1 MHFNQPIIFLLIL
14 LTALPTSANIEVK
27 LEAPKWEFLL
37 QNEPWA
43 ASEAQLVA
51 GERSFAR
58 KIQPLLANNNH
69 QAVIKAFEARN
80 LDDDSAAL
88 CLLRGQVLL
97 SLKRYSQAE
106 QALLAALQDIPN
118 LALAHRSLSMLYLS
132 NKQYP
137 KARKHLIR
145 SIELGVAD
153 AQVYGQL
160 AYVNLQL
167 EQAASAVAGYQ
178 YALFMESDNKQ
189 WQQGL
194 LYALIQSQAFDQAQ
208 GLLDELLQ
216 IEPSNTELWLQRGQ
230 IAFKQ
235 GRSQQA
241 IASLEAALE
250 LGVKD
255 SENIAFTAQLHIQN
269 GSPRRA
275 VELLSQ
281 HSRELIK
288 AGKYKALEQIAAW
301 LAFQQNWPQLD
312 KLIFSM
318 AQNTSE
324 LPTQHQARIA
334 VYQAQIQLA
343 QYQSAY
349 PQKKSAREYLQVA
362 IQHDPSNGEALMT
375 LADLL
380 RDENHVDQAIIYYT
394 RAQVI
399 PTYKERALLGR
410 SQVAIDSQ
418 RFTEALRL
426 LRQVIQHNPMR
437 TDVLA
442 NIKTLENIVRSEG

>member
-1 MHFNQPIIFLLIL
+1 MHFNQHIILLLTL
-14 LTALPTSANIEVK
+14 LTALPVSANIEVK
-27 LEAPKWEFLL
+27 LAAPKWEFLL

-51 GERSFAR
+51 GERNFAR
-58 KIQPLLANNNH
+58 KIQPLLADNNH

-106 QALLAALQDIPN
+106 QALLAALQDTPN
-118 LALAHRSLSMLYLS
+118 LALAHRSLSMVYMS
-132 NKQYP
+132 NKQFP
-137 KARKHLIR
+137 KARIHLIR
-145 SIELGVAD
+145 SIELGIAD

-230 IAFKQ
+230 IAFEQ

-255 SENIAFTAQLHIQN
+255 PENIAFTAQLHIQN

-275 VELLSQ
+275 IELLSQ
-281 HSRELIK
+281 HNHELIK
-288 AGKYKALEQIAAW
+288 AGKYKAMEQIAAW

-312 KLIFSM
+312 ELIFSM
-318 AQNTSE
+318 AQNTAE
-324 LPTQHQARIA
+324 FPAQYRARIA

-343 QYQSAY
+343 HYQSAY

-362 IQHDPSNGEALMT
+362 LEYDPSNGEALMT
-375 LADLL
+375 LAGLL
-380 RDENHVDQAIIYYT
+380 RDENYADQAVIYYT
-394 RAQVI
+394 RAQAI
-399 PTYKERALLGR
+399 PTYKEQALLGR

-442 NIKTLENIVRSEG
+442 NIKTLENIVRSKG